1 MKGGGGRGCA
11 AHRARSGARTSF
23 PPPASRPSPV
33 AMSSV
38 VAGFARRAAGKAR
51 AYAAGVPAVATQ
63 AATAAGM
70 PLMCDPLP
78 GVPEAFAQYP
88 ATTPE
93 TKVTKLPS
101 GMIVASED
109 SPGPAA
115 NVSLFVG
122 AGSVHETA
130 PGTAGASHA
139 LEKLAWTS
147 TQMRSQFRIVRDA
160 EVIGAHTSAIAGR
173 EHFTYSVDGV
183 KGTQAALVEVRLRLL
198 CLGVR
203 TIVRTLKAH
212 ILAGRRTARGGVR
225 GTRAAELPALD

>member
-1 MKGGGGRGCA
+1 
-11 AHRARSGARTSF
+11 
-23 PPPASRPSPV
+23 
-33 AMSSV
+33 
-38 VAGFARRAAGKAR
+38 
-51 AYAAGVPAVATQ
+51 
-63 AATAAGM
+63 
-70 PLMCDPLP
+70 
-78 GVPEAFAQYP
+78 
-88 ATTPE
+88 
-93 TKVTKLPS
+93 
-101 GMIVASED
+101 MIVASED

-183 KGTQAALVEVRLRLL
+183 KGTQAALVEMLMEGARMP
-198 CLGVR
+198 
-203 TIVRTLKAH
+203 AMH
-212 ILAGRRTARGGVR
+212 DWELAGAIE
-225 GTRAAELPALD
+225 RAIKDTKNSE